1 MQSGGQ
7 YTGQLYS
14 FGENFLSKSICSFYS
29 EDDRSTF
36 LAVGQSLSAD
46 NELHI
51 LEHSSENNFVLCQ
64 KIFKSPDF
72 MKKVV
77 SNGKEEGDIVSVQL
91 SQNNTTGKNFL
102 TVQNSED
109 IKVKNYKDKQEATAI
124 HSESLGNKLSLKR
137 ERIELPNIEVE
148 DVALDI
154 QDPTK
159 CLVIGANE
167 ANLIDLE
174 AQKVCRKLFKDE
186 DLKKLSSKLN
196 LTKAAA
202 DPFDSRYCL
211 SSGKNLIL
219 KDLRSNENCTSIE
232 NCHTMDI
239 SSVDMNPNRSNR
251 LLTSSQDFFIKIWD
265 QRKPDFSILT
275 YEEKTNGI
283 DDARFNNFYDQLQ
296 LYSTS
301 DGFLGLY
308 EALTVSSAPVL
319 DLDMENEGES
329 NVNKDNF
336 VKGYEG
342 CQDDSIYSICW
353 SKGDPWV
360 FAGMSYKA
368 DVYFDLVPESHKQ
381 KVLL

>member
-7 YTGQLYS
+7 YTGLLYS
-14 FGENFLSKSICSFYS
+14 FGENFMSKSICSFFS
-29 EDDRSTF
+29 EEDRSTF
-36 LAVGQSLSAD
+36 LAVGQSLSSD

-51 LEHSSENNFVLCQ
+51 LEHSADNNFVLCQ
-64 KIFKSPDF
+64 KILKSPDF

-77 SNGKEEGDIVSVQL
+77 SNGKEEGSIVNVLL
-91 SQNNTTGKNFL
+91 SQNNTSGKNFL
-102 TVQNSED
+102 TVQNSDD
-109 IKVKNYKDKQEATAI
+109 INVTNYKDKTEATNI
-124 HSESLGNKLSLKR
+124 HSEALKNKIPLKR
-137 ERIELPNIEVE
+137 EKIELPNCEVE
-148 DVALDI
+148 DLALDI
-154 QDPTK
+154 VDPTK
-159 CLVIGANE
+159 CLVLGENE
-167 ANLIDLE
+167 ANIIDLE
-174 AQKVCRKLFKDE
+174 AQKVARKLFNDA
-186 DLKKLSSKLN
+186 DLKKLNARLN

-202 DPFDSRYCL
+202 DPFDSRYAQ

-219 KDLRSNENCTSIE
+219 KDLRSNENCTCID

-265 QRKPDFSILT
+265 LRKPDFSILT
-275 YEEKTNGI
+275 FEEKTNGI

-301 DGFLGLY
+301 DGFQGLY

-319 DLDMENEGES
+319 DLDMDNEGES
-329 NVNKDNF
+329 SMNKDNF

-342 CQDDSIYSICW
+342 CLDDSIYSITW

-381 KVLL
+381 KVQL